1 MNPPMRLT
9 DWLLLCLLSVL
20 WGATF
25 FFAAIG
31 LRDFPPITLVLAR
44 VAIAALVL
52 VVIIHAAGY
61 RLPGTLAGWRPFAIL
76 ALLNNLIPF
85 SLIFIG
91 QTRISS
97 ALASV
102 LNATT
107 PLFTLLIAR
116 AFVGEPLQGHKLAGI
131 GLGIAGVAVLMG
143 PDLLTANQSSL
154 SGMGCV
160 LGGALSYGFAAL
172 WMRRLRHIP
181 PLLVAAAQV
190 TCSTIMLLPLAALID
205 RFWELPAPR
214 TPAVLAIFGLAV
226 FGTALAYIV
235 FFRISASAGPSNVML
250 VTLLIP
256 LTATA
261 LATLVLAEQVAS
273 HQAFGALAIAAGLLV
288 IDGRALARLQRRRL
302 DWAEGRRSAAPQTAK
317 RETVF

>member
-1 MNPPMRLT
+1 MRPT
-9 DWLLLCLLSVL
+9 DWLLLLFLSVL

-25 FFAAIG
+25 SFAAIG
-31 LRDFPPITLVLAR
+31 LRDLPPLTLVLAR

-52 VVIIHAAGY
+52 VVICHASGY
-61 RLPGTLAGWRPFAIL
+61 RLPRRLAGWQPFVVL
-76 ALLNNLIPF
+76 AVLNNVVPF
-85 SLIFIG
+85 SLIFVG

-97 ALASV
+97 GLASV

-116 AFVGEPLQGHKLAGI
+116 AFLGEPLQGPKLAGI
-131 GLGIAGVAVLMG
+131 GLGIAGVAILMG
-143 PDLLTANQSSL
+143 PDLVTLNRSSL
-154 SGMGCV
+154 LGTGCV
-160 LGGALSYGFAAL
+160 LGGALSYAFAAL

-190 TCSTIMLLPLAALID
+190 TCSTIMLLPVAALVD
-205 RFWELPAPR
+205 RFWTLP
-214 TPAVLAIFGLAV
+214 TPGTPTIVAVMGLAV

-256 LTATA
+256 VTATA
-261 LATLVLAEQVAS
+261 LATLVLGEQIAS
-273 HQAFGALAIAAGLLV
+273 HQAVGALAIAAGLLV
-288 IDGRALARLQRRRL
+288 IDGRGPARLQRQRL
-302 DWAEGRRSAAPQTAK
+302 EMRDRQGGSAATQTAK
-317 RETVF
+317 RETVS

>member
-1 MNPPMRLT
+1 MRLT

-52 VVIIHAAGY
+52 VVIIHAAGS
-61 RLPGTLAGWRPFAIL
+61 RLPGTLAGWLPFAIL

-85 SLIFIG
+85 SLIFVG

-107 PLFTLLIAR
+107 PLFTLVIAR

-143 PDLLTANQSSL
+143 ADLATANRSSL
-154 SGMGCV
+154 LGMACV

-172 WMRRLRHIP
+172 WMRHFRDFP
-181 PLLVAAAQV
+181 PLLMAAAQV

-205 RFWELPAPR
+205 RFWELPVPG
-214 TPAVLAIFGLAV
+214 TPAILAVLGLAV
-226 FGTALAYIV
+226 FGTALAYIL

-256 LTATA
+256 VTATG
-261 LATLVLAEQVAS
+261 LATLVLGEQIAS
-273 HQAFGALAIAAGLLV
+273 QQAFGALAIAAGLLV
-288 IDGRALARLQRRRL
+288 IDGRALARLQRQRL
-302 DWAEGRRSAAPQTAK
+302 KWADDGRGSAATQTAK
-317 RETVF
+317 RETVS